1 MNKKS
6 NLTEALSKPNTVHTA
21 NTDVVD
27 KVKEPQTTVKK
38 KPRAGRVNKTNI
50 TGYFDKIV
58 KWELQEIATERSRKL
73 ERRVT
78 LQDLLAEALN
88 DLFKKYGKAEVAS
101 SSGDENL

>member
-1 MNKKS
+1 MNNKS
-6 NLTEALSKPNTVHTA
+6 NLTEALSKPNTELVA
-21 NTDVVD
+21 NTDSPV
-27 KVKEPQTTVKK
+27 QTQDVEKPVKK

-101 SSGDENL
+101 SNSEDSL